1 MRFIIRVMAAFALLL
16 SLSTSVLAG
25 ALEGGVPANRT
36 TRIHAFTVADF
47 SNCTVA
53 GKPKM
58 TISSKPQHG
67 TITFKWEFVA
77 AGKIRNCTN
86 NRTKAMSVYYTPAPG
101 FHGIDTFTVGYRL
114 PEMSDYISIGYHSQK
129 FVLHVK

>member
-1 MRFIIRVMAAFALLL
+1 MRLLIQVTAAFALLFAI
-16 SLSTSVLAG
+16 STSAFAG
-25 ALEGGVPANRT
+25 ALEGNIPANRT
-36 TRIHAFTVADF
+36 TRVHAFTVADF

-58 TISSKPQHG
+58 TISTKPQHG
-67 TITFKWEFVA
+67 TITFKWEFVP

-101 FHGIDTFTVGYRL
+101 FHGTDSFTVGYRL
-114 PEMSDYISIGYHSQK
+114 PDMSDYQTIGYRGQE
-129 FVLHVK
+129 FILHVK